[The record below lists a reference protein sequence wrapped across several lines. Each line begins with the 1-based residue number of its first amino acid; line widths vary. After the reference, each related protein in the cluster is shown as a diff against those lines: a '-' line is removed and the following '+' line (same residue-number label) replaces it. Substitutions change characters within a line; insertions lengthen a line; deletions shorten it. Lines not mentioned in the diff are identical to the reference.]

1 MIVLKCLASSR
12 GEATKIGILEMSLNN
27 NLLLFSSLGSDAI
40 VLTILSKNFLAIS
53 FLETTAFSNEADNY
67 KSNLKKS
74 LDLSSI
80 VYVVRST
87 FIGFTFNVF

>member
-12 GEATKIGILEMSLNN
+12 GDDTKIGILEISLNSS
-27 NLLLFSSLGSDAI
+27 LLLFSSLGSDDI
-40 VLTILSKNFLAIS
+40 VFTILSKNFLVIS
-53 FLETTAFSNEADNY
+53 FLETTAFSNEVDNY

-87 FIGFTFNVF
+87 FMGFTFSVF